1 MTTIVTKAHFSQPPS
16 VVFSYVTTPSNWP
29 RWHPSSLKVEGPGA
43 DHPALVGEEVVEQF
57 HVSGRRGEVTWR
69 VVERDEPA
77 YWRIEGVITGR
88 SNGGTI
94 SYRLAPAGDGG
105 TDFVRTFIYPT
116 PGVLFTLADWLF
128 VRGRVKSE
136 SARALKELARQLD
149 QLE

>member
-1 MTTIVTKAHFSQPPS
+1 MTTIVTKAHFSQPPD

-29 RWHPSSLKVEGPGA
+29 KWHPSSLKVEGSGA
-43 DHPALVGEEVVEQF
+43 DHSALVGELVVEQF

-69 VVERDEPA
+69 VVERDEPT

-88 SNGGTI
+88 RNGGTI
-94 SYRLAPAGDGG
+94 SYRLKPAADGG
-105 TDFVRTFIYPT
+105 TDFDRTFTYPT

-128 VRGRVKSE
+128 VRARVKSE
-136 SARALKELARQLD
+136 SGQALKQLGRQLD